1 MCRCDF
7 DLPAKQ
13 RELDDLREASQAP
26 DLWNDRAD
34 AQRVMRGVARLEGLL
49 TTWQN
54 LEAHSADVQALLEL
68 AQERC
73 KELEIEI
80 TYKELT

>member
-1 MCRCDF
+1 MKIDAIIAEITKIANRAYVGAN
-7 DLPAKQ
+7 PAD
-13 RELDDLREASQAP
+13 RLAFEVGMLTSALREMSY
-26 DLWNDRAD
+26 
-34 AQRVMRGVARLEGLL
+34 
-49 TTWQN
+49 
-54 LEAHSADVQALLEL
+54 LLEL

>member
-1 MCRCDF
+1 MKVKEILDNIHAVVAKAYAGAE
-7 DLPAKQ
+7 PAD
-13 RELDDLREASQAP
+13 RLAFECGMLTSALREMSY
-26 DLWNDRAD
+26 
-34 AQRVMRGVARLEGLL
+34 
-49 TTWQN
+49 
-54 LEAHSADVQALLEL
+54 LLEC

>member
-1 MCRCDF
+1 M
-7 DLPAKQ
+7 LTSA
-13 RELDDLREASQAP
+13 LREMSY
-26 DLWNDRAD
+26 
-34 AQRVMRGVARLEGLL
+34 
-49 TTWQN
+49 
-54 LEAHSADVQALLEL
+54 LLEC